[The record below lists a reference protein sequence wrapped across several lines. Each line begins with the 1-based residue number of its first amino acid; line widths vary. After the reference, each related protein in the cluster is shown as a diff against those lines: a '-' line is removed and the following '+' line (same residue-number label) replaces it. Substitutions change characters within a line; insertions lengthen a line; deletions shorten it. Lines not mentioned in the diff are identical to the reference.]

1 MHILDYSTKNHD
13 LSRTIVRKTTKLAS
27 VILLAM
33 NKFKLVTA
41 GGTFDRFHKGHRKLL
56 QTAFKTSDKVVV
68 GVTSNEFANSK
79 ILKAG
84 TPLIL
89 RKQEI
94 QDFLFKHKL
103 TKRAEVVEISDMF
116 GTLNKPTQ
124 IEAMIVTSETKPN
137 ALKVNNWRQA
147 NNLPILKIEEA
158 ELELAQ
164 DDQPISSTRIRMGEI
179 NREGVVWSR
188 HKIWGKLPKS
198 LRPTLR
204 QPLGPIINLT
214 KDLVLSENLVLSV
227 GDVSTVALIEAGIQP
242 NIAVVDL
249 FVQRK
254 RRYNSLAELN
264 IESSFKTYEI
274 SNPRG
279 ELTKESVLTIA
290 KTIQQLHTRSSN
302 YVIHVVDGEEDL
314 LTLPII
320 LFAPLGSVVYYGQ
333 PPIDSNPSGMVVV
346 KTTEDLKE
354 KIFRLLHRFE

>member
-1 MHILDYSTKNHD
+1 
-13 LSRTIVRKTTKLAS
+13 
-27 VILLAM
+27 M

-56 QTAFKTSDKVVV
+56 ASAFKVSDKVII
-68 GVTSNEFANSK
+68 GITSNEFASSK
-79 ILKAG
+79 ILKAR
-84 TPLIL
+84 PLIL
-89 RKQEI
+89 RKQEV

-103 TKRAEVVEISDMF
+103 TKRAEIVEISDMF

-147 NNLPILKIEEA
+147 NNLPSLQIEEV

-164 DDQPISSTRIRMGEI
+164 DDQPISSTRIRAGEI
-179 NREGVVWSR
+179 NREGVVWSK
-188 HKIWGKLPKS
+188 HKTWGKLPKN

-204 QPLGPIINLT
+204 QPLGPVSSAVQKQIPN
-214 KDLVLSENLVLSV
+214 KLVVSV
-227 GDVSTVALIEAGIQP
+227 GDISTIALIEAGIEP

-264 IESSFKTYEI
+264 IKSSFKTHEV

-279 ELTKESVLTIA
+279 ELTKESVLIIA
-290 KTIQQLHTRSSN
+290 KTIQQLCSRSSN
-302 YVIHVVDGEEDL
+302 HLIHVVDGEEDL

-333 PPIDSNPSGMVVV
+333 PPMGKNPSGMVVV
-346 KTTEDLKE
+346 TVTEDLKE
-354 KIFRLLHRFE
+354 KIFHLLHRFE